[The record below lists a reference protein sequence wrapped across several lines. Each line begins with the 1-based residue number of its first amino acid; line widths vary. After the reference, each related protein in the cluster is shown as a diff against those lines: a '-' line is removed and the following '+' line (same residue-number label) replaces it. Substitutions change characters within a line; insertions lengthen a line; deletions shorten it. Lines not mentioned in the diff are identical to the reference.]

1 MKKSLLLLLLFL
13 SATVFA
19 QDINGKWNGLLKFTG
34 GQLRLSINITKTA
47 TGYSATMDSPDQG
60 AAGIPVTTITFAN
73 NDLMFAIPAGGIEY
87 QGKYDGK
94 GFTGTFSQNGFAIP
108 LTLGREEVELVKVKR
123 PQDPAQPYPY
133 REEEVAFQSGNIK
146 LAGTLTLPAK
156 EGVYPAVVLITGSGP
171 QNRDEE
177 LMDHRPFLVLA
188 DYLTRNGI
196 AVLRYDDRGVAKSEG
211 NFETATTEDF
221 ADDAAAAFKYLN
233 SRKDINKKKIG
244 LIGHSEGGIIAPM
257 VAVENPEVAFI
268 VLMAGTAIPGD
279 DLMMLQ
285 SYSIGKA
292 GGMPEEELKK
302 LSAINRQAYNIIKQ
316 ERNPRDVESKLTQ
329 LYAAELK
336 PVLTLQNLPA
346 EKVQEYIDMQVNTLT
361 SPWYMNFIKYD
372 PAPTLAKVK
381 CPILAINGDKDLQVS
396 AKANLPAITRATE
409 KGGNKRVT
417 VISLPGLNHLFQ
429 EAATGQP
436 SEYAKIEQT
445 ISPIALAEIQGWVQ
459 KQVK

>member
-1 MKKSLLLLLLFL
+1 MKKSLVLLLLFL

-87 QGKYDGK
+87 KGKYDGK

-108 LTLGREEVELVKVKR
+108 LTLGRDEVELVKVKR

-211 NFETATTEDF
+211 NFETATTKDF

-346 EKVQEYIDMQVNTLT
+346 EKVQEYIDMQVSTLT
-361 SPWYMNFIKYD
+361 SPWYINFIKYD

-417 VISLPGLNHLFQ
+417 VKSLPGLNHLFQ